1 MRRILCIVSWLL
13 ILCCLV
19 GCGAPAGS
27 DPTQAPTQLI
37 TEVPTEEPS
46 ATLEATKLPSPTE
59 TKTPSPTATK
69 TPSPTATKTP
79 SPTTTPNP
87 VQNVPSNV
95 AVGDI
100 VKFGSYEQDNNT
112 SNGQEEIEWI
122 VLDKKDGKALL
133 MSKYTLDRQLYN
145 TSDTS
150 VTWETCTLRSWLNTN
165 FYATAFNADQQSV
178 IASTTLT
185 NPDNP
190 SYGTEG
196 GNNTTDK
203 VFLLSIDEAKQYF
216 DSNSARICMPTA
228 YAKAQGAYVDSSGS
242 SYWWLRSPGPH
253 NAYAAYVG
261 IDGSIRNYGSVVED
275 GNIAVCPALW
285 INLES

>member
-13 ILCCLV
+13 VLCCLV

-37 TEVPTEEPS
+37 IEVPMEDPTEESS
-46 ATLEATKLPSPTE
+46 ATLEV
-59 TKTPSPTATK
+59 PSPTATK

-79 SPTTTPNP
+79 SPTTTPKP
-87 VQNVPSNV
+87 VQYVPSDV

-100 VKFGSYEQDNNT
+100 VKFGFYEQDNNI

-122 VLDKKDGKALL
+122 VLDKKDGKAFFV
-133 MSKYTLDRQLYN
+133 SKYALDCQMYN
-145 TSDTS
+145 RGSTS
-150 VTWETCTLRSWLNTN
+150 VTWETCMLRSWLNTT
-165 FYATAFNADQQSV
+165 FYTTAFNANHQPV
-178 IASTTLT
+178 IADTTLT
-185 NPDNP
+185 NPDNS

-203 VFLLSIDEAKQYF
+203 IFLLSIDEVKQYF
-216 DSNSARICMPTA
+216 TSHSARQCMATV
-228 YAKAQGAYVDSSGS
+228 YAESKGAHTSGS
-242 SYWWLRSPGPH
+242 TRISHWWLRSPGDD
-253 NAYAAYVG
+253 NNVAAFVVG
-261 IDGSIRNYGSVVED
+261 GAIADLGIGVNCV
-275 GNIAVCPALW
+275 NIAVRPALW